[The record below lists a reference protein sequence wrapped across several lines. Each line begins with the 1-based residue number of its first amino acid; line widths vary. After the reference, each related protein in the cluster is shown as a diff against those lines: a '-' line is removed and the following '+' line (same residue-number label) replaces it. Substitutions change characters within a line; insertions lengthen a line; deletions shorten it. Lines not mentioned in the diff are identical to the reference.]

1 MTYVDRFAK
10 WLSDPYNQILAITYA
25 TAVVQAVAAETGWRW
40 AHVLSNV
47 LAALPG
53 VSVKG
58 LATAARNVPK
68 PLVAEKKEA

>member
-1 MTYVDRFAK
+1 MNTQKFLA

-25 TAVVQAVAAETGWRW
+25 TAVAQAIAAETGWRW
-40 AHVLSNV
+40 MHVVANV

-58 LATAARNVPK
+58 LATAGTVPAKVTAK
-68 PLVAEKKEA
+68 PVVS